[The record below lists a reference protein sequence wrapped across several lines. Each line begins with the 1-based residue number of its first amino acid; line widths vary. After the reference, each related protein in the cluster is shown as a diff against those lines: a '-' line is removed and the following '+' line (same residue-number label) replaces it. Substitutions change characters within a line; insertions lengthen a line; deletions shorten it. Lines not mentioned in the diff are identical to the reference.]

1 MRIWGVGVVLLVGL
15 AACQPAADPQVV
27 GRAGVSVGADGVPVA
42 HFVTC
47 GESFVAEI
55 EVRLR
60 DGVPED
66 EIAPLVGSAVPAD
79 SFERGQVVLGA
90 DVVPKWD
97 PDLRYWVEAEHAD
110 GDEVIEPAV
119 FQRAHL
125 DHLADG
131 QVIAG
136 DGETVRLE
144 LLHTC

>member
-1 MRIWGVGVVLLVGL
+1 MLLAAL

-27 GRAGVSVGADGVPVA
+27 GRAGVSVGADGVPIA

-79 SFERGQVVLGA
+79 SFERGQVVLGV
-90 DVVPKWD
+90 DVVPTWD
-97 PDLRYWVEAEHAD
+97 PDLRYWVEPWHAD
-110 GDEVIEPAV
+110 GDEIIAPAV
-119 FQRAHL
+119 FRPEQL
-125 DHLADG
+125 GDLADG
-131 QVIAG
+131 QVMAG
-136 DGETVRLE
+136 DGETVLLE